1 MGSSMTSNN
10 GQYLRVISLSSGTAN
25 DESFDNILRNAG
37 HKVTVLT
44 STEPAFALVNS
55 NWPDIVI
62 FNPVSK
68 FGMSGSVQRLRAS
81 FSGPIIAVGDVKD
94 STIPKML
101 AELGVD
107 KFALTPGEL
116 ARVIPTLKIR
126 GNRVANYDVT
136 ADPVPQ
142 PVETTGIPEV
152 TPTLGALD
160 IEMREDVERQLH
172 LVNSGEENTS
182 IGRELSEKSHTKESI
197 ASRISFSPSFPMPSF
212 KLPSLKSVNLS
223 LPMQRWHRTALG
235 AVMVAL
241 VITAV
246 AIPFFN
252 SQQADDSNAPVA
264 KALPVV
270 PRLLTEP
277 LAPLTLEEI
286 SGEFLPLEIS
296 GIRDQAVIEE
306 LAIAFWGDTAP
317 DAFVTVNGEPVEV
330 SPYGAFVV
338 DYPLEDGANFIEVL
352 ASDFQG
358 RTSRK
363 SFTVVSLQ

>member
-1 MGSSMTSNN
+1 MTNN
-10 GQYLRVISLSSGTAN
+10 NSQNLRVVSLSSGIAN
-25 DESFDNILRNAG
+25 DESFENILRNAG
-37 HKVTVLT
+37 HKVTTLT

-62 FNPVSK
+62 FNPVSN
-68 FGMSGSVQRLRAS
+68 FGMSGSVKRLRAS
-81 FSGPIIAVGDVKD
+81 FNGPIVAVGEVKD
-94 STIPKML
+94 PTIPAML

-116 ARVIPTLKIR
+116 ARVVPTLNIR
-126 GNRVANYDVT
+126 ENRVANYDVGT
-136 ADPVPQ
+136 TLDAPYAKLLDQ
-142 PVETTGIPEV
+142 ASDHETPDLAGQE
-152 TPTLGALD
+152 
-160 IEMREDVERQLH
+160 ERQLT
-172 LVNSGEENTS
+172 LVATSVENANLNNEGTD
-182 IGRELSEKSHTKESI
+182 GSHAAESI
-197 ASRISFSPSFPMPSF
+197 TSRISFSPSFHLPSL
-212 KLPSLKSVNLS
+212 KLPSLEWPSGESLKFS

-235 AVMVAL
+235 AVMTAL

-252 SQQADDSNAPVA
+252 SRSADDSDTPVA
-264 KALPVV
+264 RALPIV
-270 PRLLTEP
+270 PRIMTEP
-277 LAPLTLEEI
+277 LAPLTLAEI
-286 SGEFLPLEIS
+286 SGEILPLEIS

-306 LAIAFWGDTAP
+306 LAVAFWGDTAP

-330 SPYGAFVV
+330 SPYGAFVI